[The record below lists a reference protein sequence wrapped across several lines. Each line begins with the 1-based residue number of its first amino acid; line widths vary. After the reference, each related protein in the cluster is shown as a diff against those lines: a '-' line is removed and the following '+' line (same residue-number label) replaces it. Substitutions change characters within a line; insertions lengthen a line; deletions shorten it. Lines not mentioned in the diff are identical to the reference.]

1 MAWLLIAL
9 VIAVPVMEIAVFIKV
24 AQGIGVLAT
33 VALAIGAGLV
43 GLLMVRAQ
51 GLRSLMR
58 AKAMADRG
66 ELPLAEMFDGL
77 CVALAGGLLIL
88 PGFLSDLVAI
98 TLLLPPVRLLLKAW
112 LARHFTLVGT
122 APSRSAR
129 PVGDDVID
137 GEYTVVEPTDKRIGP
152 G

>member
-98 TLLLPPVRLLLKAW
+98 TLLLPPVRLALKVW
-112 LARHFTLVGT
+112 LARHFTLVG
-122 APSRSAR
+122 AAQPGPGR
-129 PVGDDVID
+129 PAGGDVID